1 MQSKFV
7 SVLAMLGI
15 ASSGAAFAGD
25 ISREANAE
33 YLAANAMKPGV
44 MVTESGLQYRV
55 IESGPGNG
63 HTPSP
68 DDMVRVFYT
77 GKLVDGYVF
86 ERVKTG
92 ETKVLPAGQV
102 IAGWKEALSMMK
114 EGDHWELVIP
124 SNLAYGKNRTEAVP
138 SNQVLTFDMKLIEVI
153 PPKR

>member
-7 SVLAMLGI
+7 IVLAALGI
-15 ASSGAAFAGD
+15 AFSGAALAGD

-33 YLAANAMKPGV
+33 YLAANAKKPGV
-44 MVTESGLQYRV
+44 VVTKSGLQYRV
-55 IESGPGNG
+55 IESGDGETP
-63 HTPSP
+63 TPS
-68 DDMVRVFYT
+68 DSVRVIYT

-124 SNLAYGKNRTEAVP
+124 SDLAYGKNRTEAVP
-138 SNQVLTFDMKLIEVI
+138 SNQVLTFDMRLVEVI